1 MRQKHTVEHSQAIKE
16 VILAA
21 GVTQKEMSVSG
32 PLASF
37 TPYDRKRKWWIKISN
52 VYMVVKEG
60 LKKAQKYKSS

>member
-1 MRQKHTVEHSQAIKE
+1 MKEEKTNLFHHLRQKHTVEHSQAINE

-37 TPYDRKRKWWIKISN
+37 TPYD
-52 VYMVVKEG
+52 
-60 LKKAQKYKSS
+60 